1 MQDEVNSKYFQ
12 CEYDEQYCYPDSS
25 VLKNK
30 LNITEQN
37 SLDEAER
44 QITAVKLLALK
55 MSPIPGNLDF
65 QHLCAIHR
73 FVFSDIYDWAGV
85 SRSVNI
91 SKGNLFCNF
100 KFIDNAINDLF
111 AKLKKENYLIG
122 LPKEEITK
130 KMSYYISELNAIHPF
145 REGNGRIQRVFIEY
159 LAQVAGYHT
168 DFSEVTAQEMIEAS
182 VDSFLI
188 HYEKMEALFEKITT
202 PISEKEQL
210 VFQKALKI
218 KV

>member
-1 MQDEVNSKYFQ
+1 MQNEVNSKYYQ
-12 CEYDEQYCYPDSS
+12 YEYDEQYCYPDSS

-30 LNITEQN
+30 LNITEQDK
-37 SLDEAER
+37 LDIAER

-73 FVFSDIYDWAGV
+73 FIFSDIYNWAGV
-85 SRSVNI
+85 SRCVNI

-100 KFIDNAINDLF
+100 RFIDNAINDLF
-111 AKLKKENYLIG
+111 EKLKKENYLIG
-122 LPKEEITK
+122 LSKNEIAK
-130 KMSYYISELNAIHPF
+130 KLSYYISELNAIHPF
-145 REGNGRIQRVFIEY
+145 REGNGRVQRVFIEY

-168 DFSEVTAQEMIEAS
+168 DFSDVTAQEMIEAS

-188 HYEKMEALFEKITT
+188 HYEKMEALFEKITA
-202 PISEKEQL
+202 PIPEKEQL
-210 VFQKALKI
+210 AFQKLLKI